1 MLRHLVDVL
10 HGGAALAAHLFQR
23 FDQLFHAVAGVL
35 GETGNV
41 EAGVA
46 FVTGAVD
53 DARQGL
59 ALLARL
65 AVHRIE
71 AATEAGDGLADQ
83 VTGAFHFAARTLDL
97 VADEIA
103 QFGQQL
109 VLLTQDTGVFRGTV
123 CLGAGGPP
131 RKAEPAQ
138 RHRGQDRPAQG
149 GRPFETDGEGEQ
161 QGQSQGGG
169 QTDEN
174 A

>member
-1 MLRHLVDVL
+1 M
-10 HGGAALAAHLFQR
+10 
-23 FDQLFHAVAGVL
+23 AGVL
-35 GETGNV
+35 GEAGNV
-41 EAGVA
+41 EAGAA
-46 FVTGAVD
+46 FVTRTVD
-53 DARQGL
+53 DARQRL

-71 AATEAGDGLADQ
+71 AAAEAGDGLADQ
-83 VTGAFHFAARTLDL
+83 VTGAFHFATRTVDL
-97 VADEIA
+97 VADEVA

-109 VLLTQDTGVFRGTV
+109 VLLAQDAGMFRGTV
-123 CLGAGGPP
+123 RLGAGGPP

-149 GRPFETDGEGEQ
+149 DRPFETDGEGEQ

>member
-1 MLRHLVDVL
+1 MCCTVT
-10 HGGAALAAHLFQR
+10 ALAAHLFQR
-23 FDQLFHAVAGVL
+23 FHQLFHAVAGVL
-35 GETGNV
+35 GETRNV
-41 EAGVA
+41 EAGIA
-46 FVTGAVD
+46 FITGAVD

-71 AATEAGDGLADQ
+71 AAAEAGNRLADQ
-83 VTGAFHFAARTLDL
+83 VTGAFHFATRTVDL
-97 VADEIA
+97 VADEVA

-109 VLLTQDTGVFRGTV
+109 VLLAQDTGMFRGTMR
-123 CLGAGGPP
+123 LGAGGPP